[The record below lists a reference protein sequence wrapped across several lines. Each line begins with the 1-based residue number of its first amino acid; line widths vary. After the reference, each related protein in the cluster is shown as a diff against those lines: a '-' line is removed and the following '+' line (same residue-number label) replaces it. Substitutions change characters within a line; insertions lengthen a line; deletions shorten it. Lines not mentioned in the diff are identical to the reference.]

1 MITGNKTMWTESKDI
16 LEKIRETIIDNDNK
30 DMAIAEGEIFYHYTN
45 STGLLGIFESNNLW
59 ATHFRFLNDSSE
71 FEYGMEIIFDILNEY
86 LESKSIVEEDK
97 KRIIEVF
104 KLQES
109 LFNDNTA
116 YITCF
121 CTDGDLLSQWRGYA
135 GGSGYAI
142 GFDSKFLNNKGF
154 LDALKDKTNIRWD
167 FGRVRY
173 GDDAK
178 QFVKKLIPNCVDI
191 VNSYLVDFPEGLSR
205 TRNGKYVTE
214 YIHSLQSLRW
224 LFYNVAFFSKHDGFR
239 EEMEW
244 RLVGI
249 PTGIPL
255 TKYRTTGT
263 GIIPYVEFNFSDEL
277 FTIQPAKYFPDEYL
291 DENNMPKKRR
301 ETPFSKD
308 EYREMYNNLWKM
320 GPEQGKVN
328 YIKKIIIGPSS
339 NFEQQK
345 YAVNDLIKQLT
356 HRSIYK
362 YMLSRRIDYSIN
374 NVTDDLSEMPDGLN
388 FGDLTPEHLNSIRV
402 EENYTY
408 FCMSER
414 YIDLPDICQS
424 IIP

>member
-1 MITGNKTMWTESKDI
+1 MWTENKDI

-30 DMAIAEGEIFYHYTN
+30 DLVIAEDKIFYHYTN
-45 STGLLGIFESNNLW
+45 ASGLLGIFESNKLW

-71 FEYGMEIIFDILNEY
+71 FEYGMEIIFDTLNEY
-86 LESKSIVEEDK
+86 LEMKSIVKEDK
-97 KRIIEVF
+97 NRIIEVF

-109 LFNDNTA
+109 LFNHNTA

-142 GFDSKFLNNKGF
+142 GFDSKFLNNKVF
-154 LDALKDKTNIRWD
+154 LDALKFKTNIRWD

-191 VNSYLVDFPEGLSR
+191 VNSYLVEFPEGLSR
-205 TRNGKYVTE
+205 TSNGKYVTE
-214 YIHSLQSLRW
+214 YIQSLQSLKW

-255 TKYRTTGT
+255 TKYRATGA
-263 GIIPYVEFNFSDEL
+263 GIVPYVEFDFSDAL
-277 FTIQPAKYFPDEYL
+277 FTIHPAKYFPDEYL

-308 EYREMYNNLWKM
+308 EYREMYNNIWKM

-328 YIKKIIIGPSS
+328 YIKKIVIGPSS

-356 HRSIYK
+356 HRSVYK
-362 YMLSRRIDYSIN
+362 DMLSRREDYSIN
-374 NVTDDLSEMPDGLN
+374 NVKDYLSKMPNGLN
-388 FGDLTPEHLNSIRV
+388 SGELTPEHLNSIRV

-414 YIDLPDICQS
+414 YIDLPDIHQS
-424 IIP
+424 IIPYKT